1 MIRERIGIAGSARH
15 LTGGTK
21 PNLSCHPLLGPHA
34 LGGSGSRAKMIIIAI
49 AAVVDLAFHIS
60 LIVALF
66 SMMAYCAIRIFDDIF
81 AH

>member
-1 MIRERIGIAGSARH
+1 M
-15 LTGGTK
+15 
-21 PNLSCHPLLGPHA
+21 
-34 LGGSGSRAKMIIIAI
+34 MIIAI